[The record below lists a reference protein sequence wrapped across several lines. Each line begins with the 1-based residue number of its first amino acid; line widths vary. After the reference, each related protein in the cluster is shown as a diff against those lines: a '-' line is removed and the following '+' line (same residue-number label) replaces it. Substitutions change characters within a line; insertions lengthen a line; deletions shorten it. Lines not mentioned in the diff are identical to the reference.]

1 MRLLPREAKFYEF
14 FLSQGKLISDA
25 AQVLLDGCVGS
36 GKSLEAAAKR
46 ISELEH
52 AGDEIIHDVYKRLN
66 ETFITP
72 IDPEDIHSLAS
83 HLDDV
88 LDYIEDV
95 AYRIHAYKVDA
106 GSPTIV
112 GLCEVILQ
120 CALSLE
126 RAFLAMQEDRPVLE
140 HCVEVNRLEEVADQ
154 RARHAVRDL
163 FDNEKDAIKIM
174 KLKEVY
180 ELLEAVTDRCE
191 DVADVLQNVAVK
203 NS

>member
-25 AQVLLDGCVGS
+25 SQALLDGCVQG
-36 GKSLEAAAKR
+36 GKGLDAAAAR
-46 ISELEH
+46 ISDLEH
-52 AGDEIIHDVYKRLN
+52 KGDEIIHDIYKRLN

-95 AYRIHAYKVDA
+95 AYRIQAYKIDSS
-106 GSPTIV
+106 SPTV
-112 GLCEVILQ
+112 VALCEVILQ
-120 CALSLE
+120 CSMSLE
-126 RAFLAMQEDRPVLE
+126 RAFQAMQEDRSVLE

-154 RARHAVRDL
+154 RARQAVRDL
-163 FDNEKDAIKIM
+163 FDNEKDAVKII

>member
-1 MRLLPREAKFYEF
+1 MKLLPREAKFYDY

-25 AQVLLDGCVGS
+25 AQLLLDGCVSGGS
-36 GKSLEAAAKR
+36 QLEVAVQR
-46 ISELEH
+46 ICDLEH
-52 AGDEIIHDVYKRLN
+52 KGDELIHDIYQRLN

-95 AYRIHAYKVDA
+95 AFRIHSYHLTSNRPD
-106 GSPTIV
+106 IV
-112 GLCEVILQ
+112 SLCEVILQ
-120 CALSLE
+120 CAVSLE
-126 RAFLAMQEDRPVLE
+126 RAFLALQEDRPLLE
-140 HCVEVNRLEEVADQ
+140 HCIEVNRLEEVADQ
-154 RARHAVRDL
+154 RTRRAVQEV
-163 FDNEKDAIKIM
+163 FDTEKDPIQVM
-174 KLKEVY
+174 KLKEVI

-191 DVADVLQNVAVK
+191 DVTDVLQNVVVK